1 MAKKIKWDSDAELG
15 RQMNIKSSQITQGIV
30 IHANL
35 HEQLKKGLLT
45 YGKLIN
51 ANAGSSVCFLSDIQ
65 DNEQLKLFCVCNRFN
80 AKTYLLLRLA
90 GVKKVG
96 DLLDKENSIIN
107 RNWAK
112 VKEFV

>member
-1 MAKKIKWDSDAELG
+1 MIKLKPLPAELG
-15 RQMNIKSSQITQGIV
+15 RQMIIKSSQITQGV
-30 IHANL
+30 SIHEKL
-35 HEQLKKGLLT
+35 YEQLMKGLKI
-45 YGKLIN
+45 YCGIEN
-51 ANAGSSVCFLSDIQ
+51 GDIEPVEVKE
-65 DNEQLKLFCVCNRFN
+65 NEDLKLFCVCNRFN